1 MMERVLVHNAD
12 VTLSV
17 RVAGEGPTVVLLHG
31 WPDTSALWD
40 DVAGNLLAAGYRV
53 VVPDLRGCGQSS
65 KPTETSQYAMRLL
78 VGDVTCILDAV
89 GADRV
94 TLVGHDWG
102 ANLAWV
108 YAAYLP
114 DRVERLVVLSVG
126 HPTSFRSAGLEQQLK
141 SWYTLLFAHEGLGEA
156 FLRKNGYEAMHV
168 WMGHPRVDEVIAELE
183 RDGQMTTHLLW
194 YRANIPPEA
203 FVSDPPVLP
212 SILAPTLG
220 IWSSG
225 DLALGERQMTGSSD
239 YCVNGFDF
247 VRFEGLGHWLPLDAP
262 REVSDEILNF
272 LRRR

>member
-1 MMERVLVHNAD
+1 MERVLVHNGD

-17 RVAGEGPTVVLLHG
+17 LVAGEGPTLVLLHG

-40 DVAGNLLAAGYRV
+40 DVAVELLAAGYRV

-65 KPTETSQYAMRLL
+65 KPTETSQYAMRIL
-78 VGDVTCILDAV
+78 VHDVLCVIDAV

-108 YAAYLP
+108 CAAYLP
-114 DRVERLVVLSVG
+114 QRVERLVVLSVG
-126 HPTSFRSAGLEQQLK
+126 HPTSFHSAGLEQQLK

-156 FLRKNGYEAMHV
+156 FLRRNNYEAMHV
-168 WMGHPRVDEVIAELE
+168 WMRHPRVDEIIEELE

-194 YRANIPPEA
+194 YRRNIPPES
-203 FVSDPPVLP
+203 FVKDPPVLP
-212 SILAPTLG
+212 PILAPTLG

-247 VRFEGLGHWLPLDAP
+247 VRIEDLGHWLPIDAP
-262 REVSDEILNF
+262 REVSEEIVRF
-272 LRRR
+272 FQRS